1 MLLRDKV
8 VVELPQRILSQTGLV
23 IQPSDIDWMYGI
35 GERNKP
41 RNKGQAII
49 IKFGQLNKKISLRK
63 LSSKEHIH
71 WLTENL
77 TSS

>member
-1 MLLRDKV
+1 
-8 VVELPQRILSQTGLV
+8 
-23 IQPSDIDWMYGI
+23 MYGI